1 MCPCWAGGWPTSGKS
16 PCPVNSSP
24 QSCPDIRGG
33 LKVLPNEVEEQ
44 NSPRGKDGEFK
55 WSPKESGK
63 EGFRYKRNLL
73 WGVLLQCAAF
83 LPGSVT
89 P

>member
-1 MCPCWAGGWPTSGKS
+1 M
-16 PCPVNSSP
+16 
-24 QSCPDIRGG
+24 
-33 LKVLPNEVEEQ
+33 LPNEVEEQ

-63 EGFRYKRNLL
+63 EEFRYKRNLL
-73 WGVLLQCAAF
+73 WGVLLQCAVF
-83 LPGSVT
+83 LPGYAT